1 MNLLNNQNLINM
13 EITRATLGIAVG
25 IAGTLFLGY
34 CVYFDQ
40 QRRKDP
46 QFKKKLRERRQKAQ
60 QNASRSR
67 TLGGP
72 LPDMSDHEAMQRFFL
87 QQIQLGEELLAAG
100 DLEAGVEH
108 LGQAVTVC
116 GQTQQLLSVLQ
127 QTMPAP
133 IFHMLL
139 KKLPE
144 VSERLRAS
152 MKANSSSLHEDDV
165 E

>member
-1 MNLLNNQNLINM
+1 M
-13 EITRATLGIAVG
+13 EITRSTLGIAVG

-46 QFKKKLRERRQKAQ
+46 LFKKKLRERRQKAQ
-60 QNASRSR
+60 QKSARSH
-67 TLGGP
+67 TVDGA
-72 LPDMSDHEAMQRFFL
+72 LPDMSDYQAMQSFFI

-108 LGQAVTVC
+108 LGQAVAVC
-116 GQTQQLLSVLQ
+116 GQTQNLLGVLQ

-133 IFHMLL
+133 IFHLLL

-144 VSERLRAS
+144 VSERLRLS
-152 MKANSSSLHEDDV
+152 MKANAKLQEEDV